1 MKALDYKTLQK
12 EVLDLYR
19 TGGGNTFY
27 LGFKALEA
35 HYNIKA
41 GSCTDWTGY
50 PGSGKSELLFEILM
64 NTNEYYGHKHLLYMP
79 DAGTNA
85 EVAAK
90 LLHKLTGKQFNEHYY
105 SNEGQKVKIT
115 NRLSELD
122 IMNYLGR
129 IHETFVFLDIEQ
141 SDRKSKSITPVEFWE
156 YAVKNKKELGIFS
169 AVIDSW
175 NYMRHDTEGKR
186 EDKWLEE
193 VLSYRNILAEDSG
206 LHFHTIIH
214 PKSAVKTRDGEVVPP
229 TYHDLKGGSEWSN
242 NGKSIVIVHRD
253 AGSNVAQINI
263 AKAKPAI
270 VGIQG
275 EATLSYDLSKGR
287 YYENVGGADNT
298 GVKKYA
304 EKKPIDE
311 YMISDSIKP
320 NLDF

>member
-1 MKALDYKTLQK
+1 
-12 EVLDLYR
+12 
-19 TGGGNTFY
+19 
-27 LGFKALEA
+27 
-35 HYNIKA
+35 
-41 GSCTDWTGY
+41 
-50 PGSGKSELLFEILM
+50 M

-90 LLHKLTGKQFNEHYY
+90 LLHKLIGKQFNEHYY
-105 SNEGQKVKIT
+105 SGEGIKTKVVNRIT
-115 NRLSELD
+115 ELD

-129 IHETFVFLDIEQ
+129 IHETFIFLDLNE
-141 SDRKSKSITPVEFWE
+141 SGRKSKSVTPVEFWE

-175 NYMRHDTEGKR
+175 NYMKHNTEGKR

-214 PKSAVKTRDGEVVPP
+214 PKSAVKNRDGVVVPP

-242 NGKSIVIVHRD
+242 NGKSIIIVHRD
-253 AGSNVAQINI
+253 AGSNIANINI

-270 VGIQG
+270 VGVQG
-275 EATLSYDLSKGR
+275 DAKLYYDLSKGR
-287 YYENVGGADNT
+287 FYEDVGGPDNI
-298 GVKKYA
+298 GIKKYA
-304 EKKPIDE
+304 EKKPVNDYSIT
-311 YMISDSIKP
+311 DSIKP
-320 NLDF
+320 NLEF